1 MDHIIRMTLLD
12 TFKRE
17 LINEEKGDLT
27 IEKYIRDVS
36 AFFLTMG
43 EGAVVTK
50 EKVIQYK
57 RKLMEQYTP
66 SSVNSMLAAI
76 NRFFKMMEWYDCTVR
91 SLKIQ
96 RNSFRSEKQELTI
109 GEYKKLLKTAKD
121 HKDERMYLLIET
133 LGATGIRISELPFI
147 TVEAVMQGRAN
158 VSLKGKTR
166 MVLLPMELR
175 RKLRAYARQKKI
187 STGSLFVT
195 RSGRQMDRSN
205 ILHAMK
211 KLALE
216 AGVAPE
222 KVYPHNL
229 RHLFA
234 CTYYQK
240 EKDLSHL
247 ADLLGHSNINTT
259 RIYTCISGEAQ
270 EVKLKNLGLV
280 I

>member
-17 LINEEKGDLT
+17 LINEEKSDLT
-27 IEKYIRDVS
+27 IEKYIRDVG
-36 AFFLTMG
+36 AFFRTME
-43 EGAVVTK
+43 EGTVVTK

-57 RKLMEQYTP
+57 RKLMERYTP
-66 SSVNSMLAAI
+66 SSVNSMLASL

-96 RNSFRSEKQELTI
+96 RSSFRSEKQELTI

-147 TVEAVMQGRAN
+147 TVEAVMQGRAT

-240 EKDLSHL
+240 EKDL
-247 ADLLGHSNINTT
+247 DP
-259 RIYTCISGEAQ
+259 SGGPAGTFQ
-270 EVKLKNLGLV
+270 Y
-280 I
+280 